1 MTRRI
6 GAQTAISRDN
16 PTVAMARIGGLT
28 GS

>member
-6 GAQTAISRDN
+6 GAQAAISRDN
-16 PTVAMARIGGLT
+16 PAVAMPRIGGLT